1 MDIQELHSFKLGDA
15 IKFHKELNPKLW
27 QDEKLDPVVRKQL
40 LKIAED
46 FIEDLGVT
54 LQVKDITVSGSNAAF
69 TYTPHSDLDLHVV
82 VDMSKLPDSDV
93 YKELFNAK
101 KTLYNEANDIKV
113 RGIPVELYVQ
123 DAEQPHVSL
132 GEYSVLND
140 EWLRIPKK
148 QKANFDQPATRE
160 KYRQL
165 ARLVNLAMKTKD
177 LARVKKAIDI
187 IRRYRQAGLHD
198 KGEFSPENLAYKA
211 IRKQGGIDKLYNL
224 RDQLHGQS
232 LSIDEAVETKA
243 DAIKLINK
251 LKNTSGRS
259 DTKSASFNAKI
270 DELIRQYK
278 ISPEDLGMSEPVD
291 PLRAKISAAA
301 HKRQQ
306 AADLLKTEWEQ
317 FKRSIFSEDI
327 PPPEN
332 ARKTQIAGTLP
343 TYRKAAEL
351 LKKAGAEGRGLDF
364 GAGLGHGTGELGPD
378 ADSYE
383 PFPGEDFKPNFV
395 DVTEILDN
403 YYHKIVSLNVLNVVP
418 NAGDERIRDAIV
430 KNIGRILAPG
440 GTAII
445 TTRGRDVLT
454 INGTPGEE
462 PMSMVSKIGTYQ
474 KGFTPRELKE
484 YVQDVL
490 GDGFEVT
497 RIKLGPAGVMIKKK
511 ESEKIDEALDSE
523 PYPYQSLK
531 LGDDAQYRFTTKHD
545 LKYEVM
551 INPRGK
557 NIQVSFFLRQY
568 EPELNKHFRTME
580 ITKTGDARRVFA
592 TVIDIVKKYAAKNQP
607 EKIIF
612 TAAEPSRMRLYDAF
626 LKRADREIP
635 GYQAAEKLPGHAAWY
650 VLERKPE
657 KIDEATVINEY
668 RHRMYQYI
676 KSVLPTWPDYVVKDC
691 LYANFARGE
700 TYNKEKGWSF
710 ATIKK
715 DILMMLKD
723 MGLSIDTKWQLVP
736 DMKFTMD
743 MWEPKTIRR
752 LQARAG
758 GNSKSSD
765 PIVHIPVKDAERH
778 ATQARL
784 AQQQGGVRKEPVIII
799 KTPQGYEL
807 LEGWHRTIQHF
818 HMYPNGYTGPAYVA
832 VAQQQQN
839 IEEALDSQPYPY
851 SRTDNSDRSQRYKF
865 VTADNNKYE
874 VALNLDDN
882 TGVAMIG
889 FSLLHHKSDR
899 GNYHYDAGITNTGD
913 ARRVFAT
920 VIEIIKQFADKYKP
934 QVIAFTAD
942 EPSRIRLYDAF
953 MKRLDRAL
961 PDYVAAD
968 KIPEKE
974 AWYILARKNKK
985 IDEASITLYTDPN
998 YFGADVDDTML
1009 QTLPVVN
1016 IPLDQLT
1023 GYEPAEKMNSPE
1035 ARANVKRIIAGLKQG
1050 AAIPPILVRRWK
1062 GDYQVLD
1069 GHHRFYAYKLA
1080 KKETIPARIVPD
1092 DEIETINES
1101 SGDTLSPEEKNNTP
1115 WQFAKPKLD
1124 YWMLQEAVQEYCKKD
1139 GKWFPHRTHGIH
1151 QLVSKPEIRES
1162 VEDEVKEFWNQMS
1175 RLDGRANVEL
1185 VPGSL
1190 ASVIQC
1196 WTHLYDAVF
1205 ELRGNLAPKK
1215 IANVY
1220 YEDGGSIGYI
1230 EFEDGSTFPDKTFLE
1245 RGQGGELDGIVTT
1258 FFPSKSSAEYMLDVL
1273 HLVVPAGWK
1282 ISTTNLKESALAE
1295 ASRQID
1301 EIGFSNAPGS
1311 LSLSD
1316 EQIISNSTKD
1326 GTIGSRPVFLYVSG
1340 PNRIYFFT
1348 RGSKIDAFVYLH
1360 NGYLKGMK
1368 NLAVNKGLVYN
1379 LFQHII
1385 NMKGQE
1391 IHLGPSDQLTQDGI
1405 EWLLGQTKRQTGFK
1419 LHDQRGNPIDPD
1431 VLFDEWETARE
1442 TFTPGSTAVTISES
1456 KNSIWVRENENLL
1469 MPMDTYGAT
1478 LVEVSPMHSVVE
1490 VPDLIEAS
1498 GYIPSEK
1505 EKNDPRFKTA
1515 LTVDVH
1521 PDTMKKAAKGFG
1533 WKISRAGIPPQAR
1546 PNGKI

>member
-46 FIEDLGVT
+46 FVEDLGVT
-54 LQVKDITVSGSNAAF
+54 LEVKDITVSGSNAAF

-82 VDMSKLPDSDV
+82 VDMTKLPDSDV

-132 GEYSVLND
+132 GEYSVLHD
-140 EWLRIPKK
+140 EWLRIPKR
-148 QKANFDQPATRE
+148 QRANFDQHATRE

-177 LARVKKAIDI
+177 LAKVKKAIDI

-224 RDQLHGQS
+224 RNQLHGQS

-259 DTKSASFNAKI
+259 DTEAASFNAKI

-278 ISPEDLGMSEPVD
+278 ISPEDLGMREPVD
-291 PLRAKISAAA
+291 PIQAKISAAA

-306 AADLLKTEWEQ
+306 AADLLKTEWER
-317 FKRSIFSEDI
+317 FKR
-327 PPPEN
+327 
-332 ARKTQIAGTLP
+332 
-343 TYRKAAEL
+343 
-351 LKKAGAEGRGLDF
+351 GLF
-364 GAGLGHGTGELGPD
+364 A
-378 ADSYE
+378 
-383 PFPGEDFKPNFV
+383 
-395 DVTEILDN
+395 
-403 YYHKIVSLNVLNVVP
+403 
-418 NAGDERIRDAIV
+418 
-430 KNIGRILAPG
+430 
-440 GTAII
+440 
-445 TTRGRDVLT
+445 
-454 INGTPGEE
+454 
-462 PMSMVSKIGTYQ
+462 
-474 KGFTPRELKE
+474 
-484 YVQDVL
+484 
-490 GDGFEVT
+490 
-497 RIKLGPAGVMIKKK
+497 
-511 ESEKIDEALDSE
+511 ESEEIDES
-523 PYPYQSLK
+523 
-531 LGDDAQYRFTTKHD
+531 
-545 LKYEVM
+545 
-551 INPRGK
+551 
-557 NIQVSFFLRQY
+557 
-568 EPELNKHFRTME
+568 
-580 ITKTGDARRVFA
+580 
-592 TVIDIVKKYAAKNQP
+592 
-607 EKIIF
+607 
-612 TAAEPSRMRLYDAF
+612 
-626 LKRADREIP
+626 
-635 GYQAAEKLPGHAAWY
+635 
-650 VLERKPE
+650 
-657 KIDEATVINEY
+657 
-668 RHRMYQYI
+668 
-676 KSVLPTWPDYVVKDC
+676 
-691 LYANFARGE
+691 
-700 TYNKEKGWSF
+700 
-710 ATIKK
+710 
-715 DILMMLKD
+715 
-723 MGLSIDTKWQLVP
+723 
-736 DMKFTMD
+736 
-743 MWEPKTIRR
+743 
-752 LQARAG
+752 
-758 GNSKSSD
+758 
-765 PIVHIPVKDAERH
+765 
-778 ATQARL
+778 
-784 AQQQGGVRKEPVIII
+784 
-799 KTPQGYEL
+799 
-807 LEGWHRTIQHF
+807 
-818 HMYPNGYTGPAYVA
+818 
-832 VAQQQQN
+832 
-839 IEEALDSQPYPY
+839 LDSQPYPY

-934 QVIAFTAD
+934 QVIAFTAN

-985 IDEASITLYTDPN
+985 IDEAFDRPYPIKWEKSEFGNSLDALATLDDGTPLSIMFNDEGNDEWQVEFYRDNSQEITGKGDATRVFATVLNAIQQFIKKEQPQCIIFAASKDVEPGRNSQSRSNLYNSLVARYASSWGYDAYEEDHGDQITYELTRKTQDISEASITLYTDPD
-998 YFGADVDDTML
+998 YFGADVDDAML

-1023 GYEPAEKMNSPE
+1023 GYEPEEKMNSPE

-1101 SGDTLSPEEKNNTP
+1101 SGDIPSPREKNNTP

-1162 VEDEVKEFWNQMS
+1162 IEDEVKEFWNQMS

-1190 ASVIQC
+1190 TSVIQC

-1385 NMKGQE
+1385 NMKGKE

-1505 EKNDPRFKTA
+1505 EKNDPRWCMA
-1515 LTVDVH
+1515 LTKDVH
-1521 PDTMKKAAKGFG
+1521 PDTMKRAAKGFG

>member
-46 FIEDLGVT
+46 FVEDLGVT
-54 LQVKDITVSGSNAAF
+54 LEVKDITVSGSNAAF

-82 VDMSKLPDSDV
+82 VDMTKLPDSDV

-132 GEYSVLND
+132 GEYSVLHD
-140 EWLRIPKK
+140 EWLRIPKR
-148 QKANFDQPATRE
+148 QRANFDQHATRE

-177 LARVKKAIDI
+177 LAKVKKAIDI
-187 IRRYRQAGLHD
+187 IRRYRQTGLHD

-224 RDQLHGQS
+224 RNQLHGQS

-259 DTKSASFNAKI
+259 DTEAASFNAKI

-278 ISPEDLGMSEPVD
+278 ISPEDLGMREPVD
-291 PLRAKISAAA
+291 PIQAKISAAA

-306 AADLLKTEWEQ
+306 AADLLKTEWER
-317 FKRSIFSEDI
+317 FKR
-327 PPPEN
+327 
-332 ARKTQIAGTLP
+332 
-343 TYRKAAEL
+343 
-351 LKKAGAEGRGLDF
+351 GLF
-364 GAGLGHGTGELGPD
+364 A
-378 ADSYE
+378 
-383 PFPGEDFKPNFV
+383 
-395 DVTEILDN
+395 
-403 YYHKIVSLNVLNVVP
+403 
-418 NAGDERIRDAIV
+418 
-430 KNIGRILAPG
+430 
-440 GTAII
+440 
-445 TTRGRDVLT
+445 
-454 INGTPGEE
+454 
-462 PMSMVSKIGTYQ
+462 
-474 KGFTPRELKE
+474 
-484 YVQDVL
+484 
-490 GDGFEVT
+490 
-497 RIKLGPAGVMIKKK
+497 
-511 ESEKIDEALDSE
+511 ESEELDESLDSE
-523 PYPYQSLK
+523 
-531 LGDDAQYRFTTKHD
+531 
-545 LKYEVM
+545 
-551 INPRGK
+551 
-557 NIQVSFFLRQY
+557 
-568 EPELNKHFRTME
+568 
-580 ITKTGDARRVFA
+580 
-592 TVIDIVKKYAAKNQP
+592 
-607 EKIIF
+607 
-612 TAAEPSRMRLYDAF
+612 
-626 LKRADREIP
+626 
-635 GYQAAEKLPGHAAWY
+635 
-650 VLERKPE
+650 
-657 KIDEATVINEY
+657 
-668 RHRMYQYI
+668 
-676 KSVLPTWPDYVVKDC
+676 
-691 LYANFARGE
+691 
-700 TYNKEKGWSF
+700 
-710 ATIKK
+710 
-715 DILMMLKD
+715 
-723 MGLSIDTKWQLVP
+723 
-736 DMKFTMD
+736 
-743 MWEPKTIRR
+743 
-752 LQARAG
+752 
-758 GNSKSSD
+758 
-765 PIVHIPVKDAERH
+765 
-778 ATQARL
+778 
-784 AQQQGGVRKEPVIII
+784 
-799 KTPQGYEL
+799 
-807 LEGWHRTIQHF
+807 
-818 HMYPNGYTGPAYVA
+818 
-832 VAQQQQN
+832 
-839 IEEALDSQPYPY
+839 PYPY

-934 QVIAFTAD
+934 QVIAFTAN

-985 IDEASITLYTDPN
+985 IDEASITLYTDPD
-998 YFGADVDDTML
+998 YFGADVDDAML

-1023 GYEPAEKMNSPE
+1023 GYEPEEKMNSPE

-1101 SGDTLSPEEKNNTP
+1101 SGDIPSPREKNNTP

-1162 VEDEVKEFWNQMS
+1162 IEDEVKEFWNQMS

-1190 ASVIQC
+1190 TSVIQC

-1385 NMKGQE
+1385 NMKGKE

-1505 EKNDPRFKTA
+1505 EKNDPRWCMA
-1515 LTVDVH
+1515 LTKDVH
-1521 PDTMKKAAKGFG
+1521 PDTMKRAAKGFG

-1546 PNGKI
+1546 PDGKI